1 MAQLKDIKKS
11 NHFISVGSV
20 SRQRFEQL
28 VHGEDCARPRSHGQ
42 RHDDNQSFPQRQPG
56 LNFND

>member
-28 VHGEDCARPRSHGQ
+28 VHGEDRAGPRSHGQ
-42 RHDDNQSFPQRQPG
+42 GHNDHQPLPQRQPG
-56 LNFND
+56 ETS